1 SSIVFENMI
10 TTLEDLPDEVL
21 LIILNNFSVATVHYA
36 FDKLNARFNCILND
50 KYLRLTFDTKNIP
63 DRLFYDFCDSVLLKY
78 ADRLVSL
85 TLSKP
90 IELFSSNSQIKFH
103 QLEVLKIAGC
113 SMSFSLLSVL
123 KQLQN
128 LCKLSKLF
136 ICVPLLESNS
146 VCRMIL
152 CKNYLS
158 QLKMFYIVFDSF
170 ISLNG
175 ANHILI
181 IPNNLKHLSLQCDIN
196 DLLLVLKYSPKLEY
210 LNVVTCGNIQT
221 LTNNF
226 VLELKYLKINIKN
239 VSYVN
244 LFNILNIVPNLNR
257 FKLTGYVQDPDFFN
271 GENLS
276 GLIPLT
282 LDNFQMIIKT
292 GVEHQGS
299 IDPNKISTVLNKD
312 RCDWYSV
319 QQKTDGLCLELS
331 VRSIKKCRLLPT
343 TDPTTIERHLPQPS
357 TVKCIMKAFF
367 VTVAVAIAYYLF

>member
-1 SSIVFENMI
+1 MI
-10 TTLEDLPDEVL
+10 TTLEDLSDEVL
-21 LIILNNFSVATVHYA
+21 LIILNNLSVATVHYA

-50 KYLRLTFDTKNIP
+50 KFLRLTFDTKNIP
-63 DRLFYDFCDSVLLKY
+63 DRLFHDFCDSILSKY
-78 ADRLVSL
+78 ADRVVSL

-103 QLEVLKIAGC
+103 QLEILKVARC
-113 SMSFSLLSVL
+113 SMSFSLLSIL

-136 ICVPLLESNS
+136 ICVPLLELNS

-152 CKNYLS
+152 CENYLS
-158 QLKMFYIVFDSF
+158 QLKMFYVAFDSF

-175 ANHILI
+175 ANHIVI

-226 VLELKYLKINIKN
+226 VLKLKYLQINIKN

-257 FKLTGYVQDPDFFN
+257 FGLTGYVRDLDFFN

-276 GLIPLT
+276 SLISLT

-292 GVEHQGS
+292 GIENQGS
-299 IDPNKISTVLNKD
+299 IDPNKISAVLNKD
-312 RCDWYSV
+312 RCDWLSV
-319 QQKTDGLCLELS
+319 QQKTDGICLELS
-331 VRSIKKCRLLPT
+331 IRSIKK
-343 TDPTTIERHLPQPS
+343 
-357 TVKCIMKAFF
+357 A
-367 VTVAVAIAYYLF
+367 